1 MPPVTSRY
9 IPRVAAALLLFATS
23 HILGAQAPPTRGC
36 TAPEHRQFDF
46 WVGEWRVFNPAGR
59 PAGTNR
65 ITSVLD
71 GCALLEEWT
80 GAGGSTG
87 KSLNF
92 YDRAARAWTQTW
104 IDNTGQPLRIKGGL
118 RDGRMVMEAEHSD
131 SSGRVTVE
139 RITWTPIARDTVRQH
154 WERSTDGRK
163 TWVASFD
170 GRYVR
175 VR

>member
-1 MPPVTSRY
+1 MAPIASRHVPRAAGVLLALTMP
-9 IPRVAAALLLFATS
+9 ALVD
-23 HILGAQAPPTRGC
+23 AQSPPTRGC
-36 TAPEHRQFDF
+36 TAAEHRQFDF
-46 WVGEWRVFNPAGR
+46 WVGEWRVLNPAGR
-59 PAGTNR
+59 PAGTSR
-65 ITSVLD
+65 ITAILD

-80 GAGGSTG
+80 GAGGNTG

-104 IDNTGQPLRIKGGL
+104 IDNGGQPLRIKGGL

-131 SSGRVTVE
+131 STGRVTVE

-163 TWVASFD
+163 TWVGSFD